1 LPPKK
6 PGRRKE
12 ILERYRKLLA
22 EKPESWDPGFR
33 SLWGFFL
40 GATERATSLVTRIQ
54 DLGDA
59 APRRHG
65 RDRHR
70 RQLVF
75 LTRRRAGVRRRD
87 RGFAFARIQ
96 RPAGRCHPQASRS
109 VFGPGGDR
117 SARSRDAAKELE
129 RSVKALG
136 FKGAVVNSHTQGEYL
151 DEPKCWEIFEAA
163 QALDVPIY
171 IHPNTPPREMIGR
184 SCRAASTARST
195 ASRSRPACT

>member
-1 LPPKK
+1 M
-6 PGRRKE
+6 
-12 ILERYRKLLA
+12 
-22 EKPESWDPGFR
+22 D
-33 SLWGFFL
+33 
-40 GATERATSLVTRIQ
+40 ATGIAGSSSSS
-54 DLGDA
+54 
-59 APRRHG
+59 
-65 RDRHR
+65 
-70 RQLVF
+70 
-75 LTRRRAGVRRRD
+75 RAGV
-87 RGFAFARIQ
+87 Q
-96 RPAGRCHPQASRS
+96 
-109 VFGPGGDR
+109 VF
-117 SARSRDAAKELE
+117 DAATAVSLSREYNDQLAAATRKHPDRYSALAAIAPHAPGMPSKELE